1 MSTQNTTSSRM
12 ETVAFVLF
20 AAAVALIQFNIRA
33 EILLGI
39 AGIVWGVLAW
49 RDGARPHVPAFF
61 TPLLALALI
70 TAVGAAL
77 SADPLY
83 SMARLKQFLLFLIVP
98 MAMRVARGAR
108 ASQVVDVIIALGS
121 AAAIYGVFQY
131 VASTSYEDLL
141 RNRPHGS
148 LNHYMTFS
156 GVLML
161 VICAAVARL
170 LFRDREWIWPAVALP
185 ALFVALGATQSR
197 NVWVGTGVAIGAL
210 LSARRRVLL
219 VALPLLI
226 VVAGAIAPASIRER
240 ALSMFDPSQN
250 HDRVAML
257 KAGAAIVKDHPVFGV
272 GMNMIPKVYLQY
284 RTADAVDSAEATGP
298 ETRSH
303 LHNVPMQLAAERGLP
318 ALAIW
323 IWFVVVAWR
332 DLWRLIKT
340 GTAHAVAAAGL
351 AAVIAMLA
359 AGMFEHNFGDSEFL
373 VLFLT
378 LITLPF
384 AAELKET
391 PHA

>member
-1 MSTQNTTSSRM
+1 MSTAETSASRL
-12 ETVAFVLF
+12 ELAAFGCF
-20 AAAVALIQFNIRA
+20 AVGVALIQFNIRA

-39 AGIVWGVLAW
+39 GGILWGVLAW
-49 RDGARPHVPAFF
+49 RDGTRPVAPAFF
-61 TPLLALALI
+61 TPLLVLAAV
-70 TAVGAAL
+70 TAVGALL

-83 SMARLKQFLLFLIVP
+83 SAARLKQFLLFLIVP

-108 ASQVVDVIIALGS
+108 ASQVIDVIIALGS
-121 AAAIYGVFQY
+121 AAAIYGVIQY

-148 LNHYMTFS
+148 LNHYMTYS

-170 LFRDREWIWPAVALP
+170 LFRDREWIWPTVALP
-185 ALFVALGATQSR
+185 ALFVALAATQSR
-197 NVWVGTGVAIGAL
+197 NVWVGTAVAIGAL
-210 LSARRRVLL
+210 LSIRRRVLL
-219 VALPLLI
+219 LALPLLI
-226 VVAGAIAPASIRER
+226 VVAGAIAPASVRDR
-240 ALSMFDPSQN
+240 ALSMFDPAQN
-250 HDRVAML
+250 RDRVAML
-257 KAGAAIVKDHPVFGV
+257 KAGVAIVKDHPLFGV

-284 RTADAVDSAEATGP
+284 RTSDAVDSAEATGP

-318 ALAIW
+318 ALAVW
-323 IWFVVVAWR
+323 LWFVVVVAR
-332 DLWRLIKT
+332 DLWRLIKSGST
-340 GTAHAVAAAGL
+340 PAVAAAGF

-373 VLFLT
+373 VLFLA

-384 AAELKET
+384 AAEVRT
-391 PHA
+391 RA